1 MSLLSLNNSENT
13 DLSDCTHIMSEYIV
27 TWCLDQSETES
38 HKITRAQFNS
48 NKIISTVLN
57 SAIKSAIK
65 LCVFSKSIPL
75 KYIKSNIPKRT
86 GIQFKKKKWYITLL
100 LINSTLAVK
109 L

>member
-57 SAIKSAIK
+57 SAIKSTIM
-65 LCVFSKSIPL
+65 LCFFSNKSIPL
-75 KYIKSNIPKRT
+75 KYIKSNIPKGPT
-86 GIQFKKKKWYITLL
+86 YNLKKKKSGTLHYF
-100 LINSTLAVK
+100 
-109 L
+109 